1 VITSKIYIVFSLLL
15 LLVLVLIMEALLP
28 DENLLEAVVQGSPF
42 DCVES
47 VFTVIL
53 FVFLGCKFFGNFFRL
68 NI

>member
-47 VFTVIL
+47 VFHCYLVC
-53 FVFLGCKFFGNFFRL
+53 FPWVQVFW
-68 NI
+68 

>member
-47 VFTVIL
+47 AFHCYLVCFPWVQVFW
-53 FVFLGCKFFGNFFRL
+53 
-68 NI
+68 